1 MEEVHS
7 EIRVI
12 AFYRLRYVLDGG
24 NVKWDGNPKHRQYNS
39 LVFSI
44 CQKKRPESTAGKTR
58 YVKSHSSGTIH

>member
-24 NVKWDGNPKHRQYNS
+24 NVKWDGNPKHRQYNCF
-39 LVFSI
+39 VFSI
-44 CQKKRPESTAGKTR
+44 CQKKRAESTGGKA
-58 YVKSHSSGTIH
+58 